1 MIGSAYPGMSDLAAS
16 FMKTLSLSQ
25 SSNMLRQPSPG
36 WIRWSSITTLLVSI
50 GLLGV
55 SLFAYNYHAF
65 FAVSLVPSLL
75 AALSFAVFLNI
86 YSLWHLR
93 WSHREAD
100 RAFRNTDCEFS
111 SIFQNVL
118 DGILIVDNDADC
130 LDANPA
136 AADILRLPLNKLI
149 GQNVRRFLADHNAF
163 PPRWN
168 SFLQNKS
175 ERGRAQLVAGD
186 GTTLCVDFTAAAN
199 YLPGRHVLILCDVT
213 ERTRAESS
221 LRRSEE
227 RFQYMANN
235 IQEVFWMM
243 HANTQELT
251 YVNPAYTTMTG
262 HPIESLRMNPSA
274 YQDLIHP
281 EDRIRVLSKLQE
293 LARSGILD
301 EEFRF
306 IRADGQIRWAWAKG
320 VPVPTDGETRWL
332 VGTAQDI
339 TSRKQAETKIIE
351 QLDAVETARAE
362 AEALRK
368 STLALSQ
375 NLAMDSVLDTLLQC
389 ISELVPFDRA
399 TVLFVEEGFELMV
412 AREAPRVT
420 PKRIGM
426 TFSASEN
433 VFFQRAL
440 FEKKTM
446 LLADVARDA
455 EWRNMPPL
463 DHIQS
468 WLGVPLVAA
477 GRVLGILSLGSNA
490 PHTFTSEHLRFAKSL
505 AVPAAVAIQNARVH
519 ERAEIYAAELE
530 ARLQELRETQK
541 ALEHIERKT
550 LRSRD
555 C

>member
-1 MIGSAYPGMSDLAAS
+1 V
-16 FMKTLSLSQ
+16 K
-25 SSNMLRQPSPG
+25 SSTLRQASNVLCHPFSI
-36 WIRWSSITTLLVSI
+36 WIRWCSVATLVVSV

-55 SLFAYNYHAF
+55 SLFANNYRTF

-75 AALSFAVFLNI
+75 LALSFAVLLSIF
-86 YSLWHLR
+86 SLCHLR
-93 WSHREAD
+93 REHRKTD
-100 RAFRNTDCEFS
+100 RAFRDTDCEFS

-118 DGILIVDNDADC
+118 DGILIVDDDADC

-136 AADILRLPLNKLI
+136 AAGILRLPINRLV
-149 GQNVRRFLADHNAF
+149 GQNIGHFLANGDAF
-163 PPRWN
+163 AQRWN
-168 SFLQNKS
+168 SFLQSKS

-186 GTTLCVDFTAAAN
+186 GTTLFVDFTAAAN
-199 YLPGRHVLILCDVT
+199 YLPGRHVLVLCDVT

-221 LRRSEE
+221 LQKSEE
-227 RFQYMANN
+227 RFQHMANN

-243 HANTQELT
+243 HADTQELA
-251 YVNPAYTTMTG
+251 YVNPAYTTITG
-262 HPIESLRMNPSA
+262 HAVESLHENPSA

-281 EDRIRVLSKLQE
+281 EDRIRILSKLRD
-293 LARSGILD
+293 LARSGTID

-306 IRADGQIRWAWAKG
+306 IRADGQVRWAWAKG
-320 VPVPTDGETRWL
+320 VPVPADDKTRWL

-339 TSRKQAETKIIE
+339 TFRKQSEMKIIE
-351 QLDAVETARAE
+351 QLNAVEAARAE

-399 TVLFVEEGFELMV
+399 TVLFVEDGFELMV
-412 AREAPRVT
+412 AREAPRVA
-420 PKRIGM
+420 PKRIGL
-426 TFSASEN
+426 TFSPSEN
-433 VFFQRAL
+433 VFFQRVL
-440 FEKKTM
+440 FKKKAM
-446 LLADVARDA
+446 LVADVAKDG

-468 WLGVPLVAA
+468 WLGIPLVAA

-490 PHTFTSEHLRFAKSL
+490 PHTFKSEHLRLAKSL

-550 LRSRD
+550 LRSHDR
-555 C
+555 